1 MTEYDPDYVPV
12 KNYVLVA
19 QKAVICCLNQLLIL
33 RRSDKAGGEG
43 MWSLP
48 GGGLERGEDAVRSIQ
63 REVVEETGLDI
74 DLFRPFCSRAYQSE
88 ADQILLIGYFAQ
100 SETTQIRLNW
110 EHNDFAWV
118 KHDQLS
124 EYELSDDARFVLDH
138 YIAEK
143 QLL

>member
-1 MTEYDPDYVPV
+1 MSEYDPDYVPV

-19 QKAVICCLNQLLIL
+19 QKAVICYLKQVLLL
-33 RRSDKAGGEG
+33 RRSAEAGGEG
-43 MWSLP
+43 LWSLA
-48 GGGLERGEDAVRSIQ
+48 GGGLERGEDLVSSIR
-63 REVVEETGLDI
+63 REVIEETGLHI
-74 DLFRPFCSRAYQSE
+74 DLFESFCSRSYQSND
-88 ADQILLIGYFAQ
+88 DQILLIGYVA
-100 SETTQIRLNW
+100 ETISQRIRLNW